1 MGLFFILQIILKLF
15 SKIFFNHLIYK
26 KKKFTKTYRG
36 YFEQ

>member
-26 KKKFTKTYRG
+26 KKNFAKTYRG